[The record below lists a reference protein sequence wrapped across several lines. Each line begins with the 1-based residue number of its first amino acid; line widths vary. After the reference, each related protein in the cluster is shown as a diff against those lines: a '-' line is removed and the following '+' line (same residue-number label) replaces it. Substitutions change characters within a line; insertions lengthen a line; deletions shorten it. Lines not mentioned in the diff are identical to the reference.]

1 MVFHCHAGS
10 CGKTPVPKFA
20 HRTNRRLKVNAEKV
34 GRMIESDIVKS
45 LSIGQPAIRRG
56 DGSFFGLDPSKPGQ
70 PPHLLTGHLRRSI
83 DHRVEKHP
91 KHIDIFVIAGAD
103 YARVLEYGGVS
114 GKAKILQRPFMRPA
128 LARNR
133 EKAIRML
140 VKNVFVRTGISDRRR
155 RV

>member
-1 MVFHCHAGS
+1 MS
-10 CGKTPVPKFA
+10 NDWKLTWNGKEIGEMAAK
-20 HRTNRRLKVNAEKV
+20 RLKVNAEKV
-34 GRMIESDIVKS
+34 GRMIETDIVKS
-45 LSIGQPAIRRG
+45 LSIGQDAIRYPSG
-56 DGSFFGLDPSKPGQ
+56 DMVGLDPSVSPN

-114 GKAKILQRPFMRPA
+114 GKSKIAQRPFMRPA

-133 EKAIRML
+133 DKAIRML